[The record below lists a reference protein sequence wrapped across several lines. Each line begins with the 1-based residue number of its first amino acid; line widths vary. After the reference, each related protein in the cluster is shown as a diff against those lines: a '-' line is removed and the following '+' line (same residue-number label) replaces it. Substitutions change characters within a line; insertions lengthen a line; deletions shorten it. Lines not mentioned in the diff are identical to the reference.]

1 MDVTRTF
8 QTLPMDASMMIS
20 VRIVRT
26 IPSGGRVG
34 GWTEEEMRPKRA
46 TQDSGACWCVSPT
59 TSDARL
65 FWISFPRSF
74 RVLLS
79 TLLIS
84 SRSAD

>member
-46 TQDSGACWCVSPT
+46 TQDSGACLVRSVQRPPT
-59 TSDARL
+59 LAFSGFL
-65 FWISFPRSF
+65 SLGPLGSFCLPF
-74 RVLLS
+74 
-79 TLLIS
+79 
-84 SRSAD
+84 